1 VAVFDLIRVTTV
13 RHLRDHVLWL
23 EFSDGLRG
31 ALDMSDDLVGPM
43 FEPLRDSREFARVA
57 LGAETIEWPNGADW
71 APESLHA
78 RVLAANGTL
87 SHRNGDAIRGD
98 EQQHVP
104 MPELSRFYGIV
115 ITMFYLDHARPHF
128 HARCGGDSIAVE
140 IDGDGVRGSFPPNRL
155 PLLFEWRDLH
165 RRELRE
171 NWERLQRG
179 EPAVAIAPLA

>member
-1 VAVFDLIRVTTV
+1 
-13 RHLRDHVLWL
+13 
-23 EFSDGLRG
+23 
-31 ALDMSDDLVGPM
+31 
-43 FEPLRDSREFARVA
+43 
-57 LGAETIEWPNGADW
+57 
-71 APESLHA
+71 
-78 RVLAANGTL
+78 
-87 SHRNGDAIRGD
+87 
-98 EQQHVP
+98 
-104 MPELSRFYGIV
+104 
-115 ITMFYLDHARPHF
+115 MFYLDHARPHF